1 MNLDHSLAP
10 SARTIGTGRGS
21 LPSRTGAW
29 RPGSWLGRAVP
40 RIRGPSDRGGATA
53 CTGGYSS
60 EACVYRPPLACRYT
74 ASTPTRLSE
83 RQISRRRFQA
93 CTRTSAAQRSSCVH
107 TLLDARGYIQ
117 ATKRPCEWAGP
128 DQALRVITR
137 SPSHQGRVAPLCS
150 WYSLPASSAQ
160 VEVR

>member
-1 MNLDHSLAP
+1 MATPGHPAGL
-10 SARTIGTGRGS
+10 TGTSRNSSCRWSGS
-21 LPSRTGAW
+21 LPGRTGAC

-74 ASTPTRLSE
+74 ATPTRLSE

-137 SPSHQGRVAPLCS
+137 SPSHQGRVAPLHPPS
-150 WYSLPASSAQ
+150 TALLRAG
-160 VEVR
+160 